1 MTAPLFTICF
11 ISHTLLHRQ
20 QRPHLLDR
28 KTFVLAHKKSTSAW
42 RQRHRR
48 GARRVS
54 SSSLSSKL
62 NNTAAKK
69 RRRAWPLTSRPDF
82 LQHVAQSFTLS
93 NLVPPASLSL
103 GKPGQP
109 LRLKQLKQLTQ
120 TRVLRAIINTHNT
133 MEEPTPQKPNYSGG
147 HARSLSGAKR
157 HMSRLSRSETMQ
169 PSPPATVDEFF
180 DSPPQSFGSRSTRSL
195 SSTSRNSNRLSL
207 TLPIA
212 LPTQEPSRPTPI
224 CTSVPSLPPTPG
236 ATPNVRSPTDANDFI
251 HAIAAQ
257 ERRVL
262 ELREDLKNAEAELS
276 RLKKQWGA
284 FDSVRKRNSMVNGEP
299 LRSSISLQNSPNVE
313 DVEGKRRSV
322 ELDRRRSMLM
332 SQRINTEVAS
342 PGSGRPRRV
351 IRGGHTRALSL
362 LSPTKPDGGFPIL
375 EDALSGHA
383 LPVKDSEPH
392 FQNLT
397 RQPLAANGVS
407 KRATWTPRSSTSSP
421 SNAGMKQMAEDFKSG
436 LWTFVEDLRQVA
448 VGDEPITGSG
458 PGRRVSSR
466 QSESDRDT
474 IRASVTSSRP
484 HVANAFS
491 HDHQTPT
498 PPSRFSDPLR
508 ESDNNN
514 SIANK
519 DRPKRTNSKRT
530 KHFSWTPL
538 TVDSFDDSDWSN
550 WDTPSQSA
558 ASPRWS
564 GTTVNGDIITTAIPE
579 GKGDENDLP
588 SL

>member
-11 ISHTLLHRQ
+11 VSHTLLHRQ

-28 KTFVLAHKKSTSAW
+28 KTFVLAHRKSTSAW

-54 SSSLSSKL
+54 SASLSSKL
-62 NNTAAKK
+62 NNNNAAKK
-69 RRRAWPLTSRPDF
+69 RRRSWPLTSHPDF
-82 LQHVAQSFTLS
+82 VQHVAQSFTLS
-93 NLVPPASLSL
+93 NLVPPTSLSV
-103 GKPGQP
+103 GKPGHQH
-109 LRLKQLKQLTQ
+109 RLKQFRQ
-120 TRVLRAIINTHNT
+120 TRVLRAIIDKHNI
-133 MEEPTPQKPNYSGG
+133 MEEPTPQRPSYSGG
-147 HARSLSGAKR
+147 HSRSLSGAKR
-157 HMSRLSRSETMQ
+157 HITRLSRSETMQ

-299 LRSSISLQNSPNVE
+299 LRPSISLQNSPNVE

-322 ELDRRRSMLM
+322 ELDRRRTMLM
-332 SQRINTEVAS
+332 SQRINTEVSS

-383 LPVKDSEPH
+383 LPIKDSEPH

-407 KRATWTPRSSTSSP
+407 KRATWTPRSSSTSP

-474 IRASVTSSRP
+474 IRASATSSRP

-491 HDHQTPT
+491 HDQTPT
-498 PPSRFSDPLR
+498 PASRFSDPLR
-508 ESDNNN
+508 ESDNNSN
-514 SIANK
+514 STANK

-550 WDTPSQSA
+550 WDSPSQSA

-588 SL
+588 AL